1 MAAVQVAQAP
11 PPEDSAT
18 GESASAVVGT
28 APTQDLTIEETLRI
42 MDVATTLRKEQA
54 LVEQQLNLEET
65 KAMLRE
71 RLLAAAQVTGERLT
85 EEQVNIAI
93 EHYYDKLHVF
103 EKPKWS
109 MELAMAHLYVMRG
122 TIVKW
127 TLVLGAAAGAYAW
140 FW

>member
-11 PPEDSAT
+11 PPDESSR
-18 GESASAVVGT
+18 SASVEAGQT
-28 APTQDLTIEETLRI
+28 PTQQLTLEETLRI
-42 MDVATTLRKEQA
+42 MDVATTLRKEQSV
-54 LVEQQLNLEET
+54 VEQQLNIEET

-85 EEQVNIAI
+85 EQQVDIAI

-103 EKPKWS
+103 EPPKWS
-109 MELAMAHLYVMRG
+109 LSLAMAHLYVMRG

-127 TLVLGAAAGAYAW
+127 VVTIGATAGLLSW
-140 FW
+140 LW

>member
-11 PPEDSAT
+11 PPEDRSTQSAT
-18 GESASAVVGT
+18 AAE
-28 APTQDLTIEETLRI
+28 APPQELTIEQTLRI

-54 LVEQQLNLEET
+54 VVHQQLNIEQT

-71 RLLAAAQVTGERLT
+71 RLLDAAKVTGEPLT

-103 EKPKWS
+103 EEPEWS
-109 MELAMAHLYVMRG
+109 WELAMAHLYVMRG
-122 TIVKW
+122 TIIKW
-127 TLVLGAAAGAYAW
+127 TVALGAAAGAYAY
-140 FW
+140 FF